1 MRHLPHRRIFSLGT
15 REKFRQPSPMARY
28 QKVIHERR
36 RYNQWV
42 ANQTLEDFALRFT
55 ATRARRWSA
64 LSVGNTALGA
74 ISFLAC
80 EAIGGAITLSFGF
93 ANAIAAIIAVGIVMF
108 AIGLPICLAA
118 TRHGV
123 DVDLLTRGAGFG
135 YIGST
140 ITSLIYASFTFI
152 LFAIEASIMSEAIT
166 MVLGIPPWLAHI
178 ISALAALPIAGYG
191 IRAITRLQT
200 FTQPVWLLLQFAPL
214 AWLAIHHRRDLA
226 AWSQFPGLH
235 HTNNLALIPF
245 GLAASVLLS
254 LLPQIGEQVDYLRF
268 LPERAK
274 TSGPRWWSAL
284 LLAGPGWV
292 LIGCAKLA
300 AGSFLTFLALQTG
313 VGPRASAQPA
323 ILYHLAFLDVFHIP
337 LLAAALTLIFVVT
350 CQLKINVT
358 NAYAGS
364 IAWSNFFSRLT
375 HAHPGRVVWVMFNI
389 ALALLL
395 MEIGIYRVI
404 GSILGLYANFAIGW
418 LGAVAADLTINKP
431 LGLSPPGIEFKRA
444 HLHAINPVG
453 VGAMALSVFTSTLM
467 SLGLLGQTAHALAP
481 FGGLAVALLATPAI
495 ALATGGRTYLARAPS
510 PELTND
516 SSTLRCIVCDNIYET
531 PDMATCPAYRG
542 PICSLCCSLDARCHD
557 LCKPH
562 ARIGTQ
568 LNRSLNM
575 LLAGLNL
582 GRLNPAR
589 LDPARLDPD
598 SRIGP
603 FIGVL
608 SLFTLASLA
617 LLLLIGFEIDR
628 LAPTARAAINTRL
641 GAVFAALFIVFAII
655 AWLLVL
661 ADATRRSAQ
670 AETNRQT
677 DMLIAEI
684 TAHDRTEAALHT
696 AKEVAESANLA
707 KSRYIVGVIHEI
719 RSPLNAV
726 SGYAQLLEQAGAID
740 PVDAARIIRRSA
752 DHLSNLVDGLLDI
765 SKIESGS
772 LQLHRDRVN
781 LTEFLDQI
789 TDMFRLQAAAK
800 SLQFV
805 DDRPPNPPHFV
816 FTDEKRLR
824 QILLNLL
831 SNAIK
836 YTIAGRISF
845 RLRFRSEVAEF
856 TIEDTGIGIRPEDL
870 TRIFEP
876 FERGRH
882 ANHASIPG
890 SGLGLTISKLLA
902 QILGGDL
909 TVESS
914 VGVGSRFRIRL
925 LLATAQPIASDPTT
939 RHPARRPIG
948 YAGRRRSILAID
960 DDPAHL
966 DLLRE
971 ILSPLGFQLTTA
983 FDGPAGLMRA
993 REAEPDLVIL
1003 DVSMPG
1009 LSGWD
1014 VAKIL
1019 RANDRRSSFPLYII
1033 MLSANLHELKSTNI
1047 PDTHDA
1053 FLAKP
1058 TDIRALLDTIAGL
1071 LVLDWINHNTEVSG
1085 AHRNP
1090 NMPSRQDLT
1099 DLLELAHIGYVS
1111 AITTRLQDLTRAMPA
1126 SQTFIVQL
1134 QTLIDAFDLATFIK
1148 LIETALSE
1156 TPL

>member
-1 MRHLPHRRIFSLGT
+1 MT
-15 REKFRQPSPMARY
+15 RY

-42 ANQTLEDFALRFT
+42 ANQTWEDFALRFT
-55 ATRARRWSA
+55 ATQARRWSA

-93 ANAIAAIIAVGIVMF
+93 ANAMAAIIAVGVLMF
-108 AIGLPICLAA
+108 ALGLPICLAA
-118 TRHGV
+118 TRNGV

-166 MVLGIPPWLAHI
+166 MVLGIPPWIAHI
-178 ISALAALPIAGYG
+178 ISALAVLPIAAFG
-191 IRAITRLQT
+191 IRAITRLQAW
-200 FTQPVWLLLQFAPL
+200 TQPLWLLLQFVPLGWL
-214 AWLAIHHRRDLA
+214 AWHHRANLI
-226 AWSQFPGLH
+226 AWSHFPGLH
-235 HTNNLALIPF
+235 HTEHLALLPF
-245 GLAASVLLS
+245 GMAASVLLS

-268 LPERAK
+268 LPEVTADNRV
-274 TSGPRWWSAL
+274 RWWSAL
-284 LLAGPGWV
+284 LIAGPGWV

-300 AGSFLTFLALQTG
+300 AGSFLAFLALQAG
-313 VGPRASAQPA
+313 ASAFESAQPA
-323 ILYHLAFLDVFHIP
+323 ILYHLAFLDVFHAP

-375 HAHPGRVVWVMFNI
+375 HAHPGRVVWVAFNI
-389 ALALLL
+389 GLSLLL
-395 MEIGIYRVI
+395 MEIGIYRII
-404 GSILGLYANFAIGW
+404 GSILGIYANFAIGW
-418 LGAVAADLTINKP
+418 LGAVAADLIINKP

-444 HLHAINPVG
+444 YLHDINPVG
-453 VGAMALSVFTSTLM
+453 VGAMALSVLTSTLM
-467 SLGLLGQTAHALAP
+467 SLGLLGVTAHALAP
-481 FGGLAVALLATPAI
+481 FGGLAVALI
-495 ALATGGRTYLARAPS
+495 ASPVIAWATGGRTYLARQPLNPS
-510 PELTND
+510 GPQPA
-516 SSTLRCIVCDNIYET
+516 SQRCIVCDNSYET
-531 PDMATCPAYRG
+531 PDMAACPAYRG
-542 PICSLCCSLDARCHD
+542 PICSLCCSLEARCHD
-557 LCKPH
+557 VCKPQAPFGAH
-562 ARIGTQ
+562 LNTG
-568 LNRSLNM
+568 LNR
-575 LLAGLNL
+575 LLAQL
-582 GRLNPAR
+582 RLRPR
-589 LDPARLDPD
+589 LSPD

-608 SLFTLASLA
+608 TLFTVASLS

-628 LAPTARAAINTRL
+628 LAPAARTAINDRL
-641 GAVFAALFIVFAII
+641 GAVFAALFIIFAIV

-661 ADATRRSAQ
+661 AHASRRA
-670 AETNRQT
+670 AEAESHRQT
-677 DMLIAEI
+677 EMLMAEI
-684 TAHDRTEAALHT
+684 EAHDRTDAALQA

-726 SGYAQLLEQAGAID
+726 SGYAQLLERAGAIE
-740 PVDAARIIRRSA
+740 PADAARIIRRSA
-752 DHLSNLVDGLLDI
+752 EHLSNLVDGLLDI
-765 SKIESGS
+765 AKIESGS

-781 LTEFLDQI
+781 LAEFLDQI
-789 TDMFRLQAAAK
+789 SDMFRLQAAAK
-800 SLQFV
+800 NLSFI
-805 DDRPPNPPHFV
+805 DDRPPTLPRFV
-816 FTDEKRLR
+816 YTDEKRLR

-836 YTIAGRISF
+836 YTQAGSITL

-856 TIEDTGIGIRPEDL
+856 TIRDTGIGIRPDDL
-870 TRIFEP
+870 SRIFEP

-890 SGLGLTISKLLA
+890 TGLGLTISKLLT

-909 TVESS
+909 TVDSHE
-914 VGVGSRFRIRL
+914 GQGSEFRLRL
-925 LLATAQPIASDPTT
+925 LLATALASPHDDANAA
-939 RHPARRPIG
+939 RAERRPLA
-948 YAGRRRSILAID
+948 YAGPRRSILAID

-971 ILSPLGFQLTTA
+971 ILIPLGFTLNTA
-983 FDGPAGLMRA
+983 PDGPTGLACA
-993 REAEPDLVIL
+993 RDHEPDLAIL

-1014 VAKIL
+1014 VAAIL
-1019 RANDRRSSFPLYII
+1019 RATPRQSPDALRII
-1033 MLSANLHELKSTNI
+1033 MLSANLHELKTTER
-1047 PDTHDA
+1047 PQPHDA

-1058 TDIRALLDTIAGL
+1058 TDIRALLDQIGTL
-1071 LVLDWINHNTEVSG
+1071 LALDWIDSPAAITT
-1085 AHRNP
+1085 P
-1090 NMPSRQDLT
+1090 PSRPARQDLA

-1111 AITTRLQDLTRAMPA
+1111 AMTARLAEIAARTPTAQPFIAM
-1126 SQTFIVQL
+1126 L
-1134 QTLIDAFDLATFIK
+1134 QTLVDQFDLSR
-1148 LIETALSE
+1148 LTALLEAAITQDESAS
-1156 TPL
+1156 